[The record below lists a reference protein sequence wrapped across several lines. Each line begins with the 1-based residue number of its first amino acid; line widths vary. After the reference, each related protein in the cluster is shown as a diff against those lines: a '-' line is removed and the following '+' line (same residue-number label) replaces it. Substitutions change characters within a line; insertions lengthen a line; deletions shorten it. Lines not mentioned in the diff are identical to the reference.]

1 MGAAIGSVIELSPRD
16 FPPLLFRRGAF
27 DECAFGRVQAGISRE
42 YLPYMDI
49 DSYVFSP
56 IPSRLFCSCLCR

>member
-1 MGAAIGSVIELSPRD
+1 LPPRY

-27 DECAFGRVQAGISRE
+27 DECAISGVQAGISRE

-49 DSYVFSP
+49 DGYVFSP
-56 IPSRLFCSCLCR
+56 LPFRLLCRCLCSVKRDGRLL